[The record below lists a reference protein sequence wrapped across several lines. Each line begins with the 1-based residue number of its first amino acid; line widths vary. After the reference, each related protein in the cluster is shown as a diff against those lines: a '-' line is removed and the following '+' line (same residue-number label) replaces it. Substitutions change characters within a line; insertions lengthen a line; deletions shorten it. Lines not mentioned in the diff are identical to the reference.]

1 MSHWADNMMVELSI
15 PAKHLEDAYQA
26 MCAFDQKREFGLSPI
41 GFTQEC
47 TSAQEILEYL
57 RLATEIDDQSGNLR
71 IIGFNGTMGDEEIFL
86 NSIAPYVENDSY
98 IEFIGE
104 QYEMWRF
111 HFVDGKMYYE
121 EGYLSWG

>member
-47 TSAQEILEYL
+47 TSAQEILE
-57 RLATEIDDQSGNLR
+57 
-71 IIGFNGTMGDEEIFL
+71 
-86 NSIAPYVENDSY
+86 
-98 IEFIGE
+98 
-104 QYEMWRF
+104 
-111 HFVDGKMYYE
+111 
-121 EGYLSWG
+121 